1 MKKIITTICCTFLLI
16 MNIFL
21 AACGED
27 DNIIHN
33 EIILEVDAIGGDWYS
48 FTNPEMPRP
57 GMYVRKEGSDTWMIW
72 PQSKITGFSY
82 EEGYYYKLL
91 VDVTEK
97 IGDPTLGGSN
107 VSYKLLKVQE
117 KTPSESIRN

>member
-1 MKKIITTICCTFLLI
+1 MKKIITTICCTCVLI
-16 MNIFL
+16 MNICL
-21 AACGED
+21 TACGED
-27 DNIIHN
+27 DNIINN
-33 EIILEVDAIGGDWYS
+33 EIILEVDAVGGDWYS
-48 FTNPEMPRP
+48 LTNSETPRP

-107 VSYKLLKVQE
+107 VTYKLLRVQE